1 MERERLV
8 VRAVSYDRLGLELCN
23 GYLLYGSY
31 RGCSSWSEDIVVRVL
46 SDLVSGNYMLRKK
59 VEEIYYN
66 DRDLLELFEYLSIQ
80 EFRRKISRCMT
91 CICRD
96 CHNIIVN
103 GYCIGCDIFRNKW
116 IMEGELCIGRNMLL
130 VSVGDYYW
138 LYKGSLENL
147 VESGNVGFIENSKH
161 AIYIR
166 SGCYKNTIKLECEVE
181 VIFI

>member
-8 VRAVSYDRLGLELCN
+8 VRALSYDKFFELYD

-31 RGCSSWSEDIVVRVL
+31 RGCYNWDEDILREFL
-46 SDLVSGNYMLRKK
+46 SSLCSNYMLRKK
-59 VEEIYYN
+59 IEWIYYN

-116 IMEGELCIGRNMLL
+116 IMEGELCIGRNILL

-147 VESGNVGFIENSKH
+147 VESGNVGFIENIRH

-166 SGCYKNTIKLECEVE
+166 SGGYKNTVKLGCEVE
-181 VIFI
+181 VVFI